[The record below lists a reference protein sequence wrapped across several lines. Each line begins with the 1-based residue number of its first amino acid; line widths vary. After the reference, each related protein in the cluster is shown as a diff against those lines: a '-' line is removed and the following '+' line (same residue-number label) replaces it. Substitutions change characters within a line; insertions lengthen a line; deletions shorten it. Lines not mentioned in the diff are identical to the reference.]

1 MALKKGLPLWL
12 AVTLF
17 LLLAALLAI
26 AMISEM
32 SDVRSK
38 MSADHTAAHRAHH
51 APAHTVARPETTP
64 PLVDEP
70 VQAPEPEIS
79 DAGKAAGIALILDDA
94 GYDLP
99 ELQRMLKLGVPV
111 AIAVI
116 PDAPYAR
123 KAAIM
128 AHQAGHVVMLHL
140 PMQPVSEKYS
150 HRMTDAFLTDRMNEM
165 QLRRTFISDLAM
177 VPYVEGVN
185 NHMGSALTQLEKPM
199 HWVMQV
205 CLEKGLFFVDSVT
218 SGKSVA
224 GRVATEMGL
233 ERGRRQFFLD
243 NNLDTAALAN
253 MWEKVRI
260 CARKGHRCVV
270 IGHPHK
276 QTVTFLENNISADDR
291 TMIVPLKQLLHPASL
306 LTRQGRNRMAVARP

>member
-1 MALKKGLPLWL
+1 MALRKGLPIWL
-12 AVTLF
+12 VVTLF

-38 MSADHTAAHRAHH
+38 MNSEQHATHRAHH
-51 APAHTVARPETTP
+51 APAHSIARPETTP
-64 PLVDEP
+64 LPADEP

-79 DAGKAAGIALILDDA
+79 DAGKAAGIALILDDV

-99 ELQRMLKLGVPV
+99 ELQRMLRLGVPV

-123 KAAIM
+123 QAAIM

-140 PMQPVSEKYS
+140 PMQPESEKYS
-150 HRMTDAFLTDRMNEM
+150 RHMSDAFLTDQMNEK
-165 QLRRTFISDLAM
+165 QLRRTFISDLAL

-224 GRVATEMGL
+224 GRIATEMGL

-243 NNLDTAALAN
+243 NNLDTAALTS
-253 MWEKVRI
+253 MWEKVRT

-270 IGHPHK
+270 IGHPHR
-276 QTVTFLENNISADDR
+276 QTVTFLENNISEDDR
-291 TMIVPLKQLLHPASL
+291 AMIVPLKRLLRPASL
-306 LTRQGRNRMAVARP
+306 LTRQDMNRVALARP